1 MVPASCGPCK
11 GTSRECWA
19 MSGISTHHIPCG
31 GGQCQVE
38 ESLFYLEDNWELL
51 GLYKKETD
59 LTRFVTWKHVSS
71 DGVEDDWM
79 KHHRQV
85 TLAEGWRQQSK
96 RKMGFYVRIIFSPL
110 GATEL
115 SGLEGLGLEI
125 MCVEGW

>member
-1 MVPASCGPCK
+1 MVPASVHAREPLENAGPCQ
-11 GTSRECWA
+11 GSQPTICLL
-19 MSGISTHHIPCG
+19 G

-85 TLAEGWRQQSK
+85 TLAEGW
-96 RKMGFYVRIIFSPL
+96 
-110 GATEL
+110 
-115 SGLEGLGLEI
+115 
-125 MCVEGW
+125 